1 MIILI
6 GSLLVFLVLG
16 IPIAYS
22 LGLSGFCYFLIIHP
36 ELLPV
41 LPQRLF
47 AGMNS
52 YAMIALPLFVTMGL
66 LMNAGGITTR
76 LIDFSLLFVGRFRGG
91 LGAVNVLAS
100 MIFGGISGSSVSDT
114 ASVGAVLIP
123 EMKERGYTPEF
134 ASGVTVASS
143 TMGMIIPPSVPM
155 VIYALVAEESVGK
168 LFLGSAIPGIMI
180 GLIMLVITIGISYWK
195 NYPKEEIQLS
205 RKEQFIRVRQSIL
218 AIIMPLFVIGSVVL
232 GIATATESAGIGV
245 LYAFI
250 IGFFVIRGL
259 KLREVPP
266 IFKSAI
272 MTSAAV
278 MIIIALSQL
287 YVWILAIE
295 RVPELVAAFVTGLN
309 LPAIVILLCIDVII
323 LLTGTFVDVSPAIL
337 LLTPVFLPAVQ
348 ALGMSAVQFGVILI
362 SGLAVGLVTPP
373 VGMCLN
379 VASAISRLG
388 IGKIFRA
395 AVPFLLANAITL
407 VLITVMPVLSMWLPE
422 LLME

>member
-1 MIILI
+1 VIILLS
-6 GSLLVFLVLG
+6 SLIVFLVLG

-22 LGLSGFCYFLIIHP
+22 LGLSGFCYFLVVHP

-52 YAMIALPLFVTMGL
+52 YAMIALPLFITMGL
-66 LMNAGGITTR
+66 LMNASGITTR
-76 LIDFSLLFVGRFRGG
+76 LIDFSLLLVGRLRGG
-91 LGAVNVLAS
+91 LGSVNVLAS

-114 ASVGAVLIP
+114 ASIGAVLIP
-123 EMKERGYTPEF
+123 EMEKRGYTTEF
-134 ASGVTVASS
+134 SCGITVASS

-180 GLIMLVITIGISYWK
+180 GLFMLAITIGISYRK
-195 NYPKEEIQLS
+195 KYPREEIQLT
-205 RKEQFIRVRQSIL
+205 RKEQFARVRRSIL
-218 AIIMPLFVIGSVVL
+218 AIIMPVFVVGSVVL

-250 IGFFVIRGL
+250 IGIFIIRGL
-259 KLREVPP
+259 KLKEIPL
-266 IFKSAI
+266 ILKSAI
-272 MTSAAV
+272 MTSATV
-278 MIIIALSQL
+278 MIIIAFSQL

-295 RVPELVAAFVTGLN
+295 RIPQLVAAFVTGLN
-309 LPAIVILLCIDVII
+309 VPAVVVLLCIDIII

-337 LLTPVFLPAVQ
+337 LLTPVFLPAVR
-348 ALGMSAVQFGVILI
+348 ALGMSSVQFGVILI
-362 SGLAVGLVTPP
+362 CGLAVGLVTPP

-379 VASAISRLG
+379 VASAISKMG
-388 IGKIFRA
+388 IGRIFRGA
-395 AVPFLLANAITL
+395 LPFLLANAITL
-407 VLITVMPVLSMWLPE
+407 VLITLLPALSMWLPG
-422 LLME
+422 LLMK

>member
-6 GSLLVFLVLG
+6 ISLLVFLVLG

-22 LGLSGFCYFLIIHP
+22 LGLSGFCYFLVVHP

-76 LIDFSLLFVGRFRGG
+76 LIDFSLLFVGRLRGG

-114 ASVGAVLIP
+114 ASIGAVLIP
-123 EMKERGYTPEF
+123 AMKNRGYTLEF
-134 ASGVTVASS
+134 SSGITVASS

-180 GLIMLVITIGISYWK
+180 GLIMLAITVVISYWK
-195 NYPKEEIQLS
+195 KYPREEIRLKP
-205 RKEQFIRVRQSIL
+205 KEQFRRVRQSLL
-218 AIIMPLFVIGSVVL
+218 AIIMPVFVIGSVVL

-245 LYAFI
+245 LYSFI
-250 IGFFVIRGL
+250 VGAFVIRGL
-259 KLREVPP
+259 KMKDIPP
-266 IFKSAI
+266 ILKSAI
-272 MTSAAV
+272 MTSATV

-295 RVPELVAAFVTGLN
+295 RIPELVAAFVTGLN
-309 LPAIVILLCIDVII
+309 LPAMVILLCIDVII

-388 IGKIFRA
+388 IGRIFKG

-407 VLITVMPVLSMWLPE
+407 VLITVVPSLSIWLPG
-422 LLME
+422 LLMK

>member
-6 GSLLVFLVLG
+6 ISLLLFLVLG

-22 LGLSGFCYFLIIHP
+22 LGLSGFCYFLIVHP

-76 LIDFSLLFVGRFRGG
+76 LIDFSLLFVGRLRGG

-114 ASVGAVLIP
+114 ASIGAVLIP
-123 EMKERGYTPEF
+123 EMKNRGYTPEF

-168 LFLGSAIPGIMI
+168 LFLGSAIPGILI
-180 GLIMLVITIGISYWK
+180 GLIMLVITVGISYWK
-195 NYPKEEIQLS
+195 NYPREEIRLS
-205 RKEQFIRVRQSIL
+205 KKEQFLRIRQSIL
-218 AIIMPLFVIGSVVL
+218 ALIMPIFVIGSVVL

-245 LYAFI
+245 LYAFLV
-250 IGFFVIRGL
+250 GVFVIRGL
-259 KLREVPP
+259 KLKDIPP
-266 IFKSAI
+266 ILKSAI
-272 MTSAAV
+272 MTSATV

-309 LPAIVILLCIDVII
+309 LPAIVILLCIDIII

-337 LLTPVFLPAVQ
+337 LLTPVFLPAAQ

-388 IGKIFRA
+388 IGRIFKA

-407 VLITVMPVLSMWLPE
+407 VLITVMPSLSMWLPG
-422 LLME
+422 LLMK

>member
-6 GSLLVFLVLG
+6 ISLLVFLVLG

-22 LGLSGFCYFLIIHP
+22 LGLSGFCYFLVVHP
-36 ELLPV
+36 DLLPV

-76 LIDFSLLFVGRFRGG
+76 LIDFSLLFVGRLRGG

-114 ASVGAVLIP
+114 ASIGAVLIP
-123 EMKERGYTPEF
+123 AMKNRGYTLEF
-134 ASGVTVASS
+134 ASGITVASS

-180 GLIMLVITIGISYWK
+180 GLIMLAITVVISYWK
-195 NYPKEEIQLS
+195 KYPREEIRLKP
-205 RKEQFIRVRQSIL
+205 KEQFRRVRQSLL
-218 AIIMPLFVIGSVVL
+218 AIIMPVFVIGSVVL

-245 LYAFI
+245 LYSFI
-250 IGFFVIRGL
+250 VGAFVIRGL
-259 KLREVPP
+259 KMKDIPP
-266 IFKSAI
+266 ILKSAI
-272 MTSAAV
+272 MTSATV

-295 RVPELVAAFVTGLN
+295 RIPELVAAFVTGLN
-309 LPAIVILLCIDVII
+309 LPAMVILLCIDVII

-388 IGKIFRA
+388 IGRIFKG

-407 VLITVMPVLSMWLPE
+407 VLITVVPSLSIWLPG
-422 LLME
+422 LLMK

>member
-6 GSLLVFLVLG
+6 ISLLVFLVLG

-22 LGLSGFCYFLIIHP
+22 LGLSGFCYFLVVHP

-76 LIDFSLLFVGRFRGG
+76 LIDFSLLFVGRLRGG

-114 ASVGAVLIP
+114 ASIGAVLIP
-123 EMKERGYTPEF
+123 AMKNRGYTLEF
-134 ASGVTVASS
+134 SSGITVASS

-180 GLIMLVITIGISYWK
+180 GLIMLVITVVISYWK
-195 NYPKEEIQLS
+195 KYPREEIRLKP
-205 RKEQFIRVRQSIL
+205 KEQFRRVRQSIL
-218 AIIMPLFVIGSVVL
+218 AIIMPVFVIGSVVL

-250 IGFFVIRGL
+250 VGIFVTRGL
-259 KLREVPP
+259 KLKNIPP
-266 IFKSAI
+266 ILKSAI
-272 MTSAAV
+272 MTSATV

-295 RVPELVAAFVTGLN
+295 RVPEMVAAFVTGLN

-348 ALGMSAVQFGVILI
+348 ALGMSAIQFGAILI
-362 SGLAVGLVTPP
+362 CGLAVGLVTPP

-388 IGKIFRA
+388 IGRIFKA

-407 VLITVMPVLSMWLPE
+407 VMITVLPALSMWLPG
-422 LLME
+422 LLMK

>member
-1 MIILI
+1 
-6 GSLLVFLVLG
+6 
-16 IPIAYS
+16 
-22 LGLSGFCYFLIIHP
+22 
-36 ELLPV
+36 
-41 LPQRLF
+41 
-47 AGMNS
+47 
-52 YAMIALPLFVTMGL
+52 
-66 LMNAGGITTR
+66 
-76 LIDFSLLFVGRFRGG
+76 
-91 LGAVNVLAS
+91 
-100 MIFGGISGSSVSDT
+100 
-114 ASVGAVLIP
+114 
-123 EMKERGYTPEF
+123 MKERGYTAEF

-180 GLIMLVITIGISYWK
+180 GLIMLVITLGISYWK
-195 NYPKEEIQLS
+195 KYPKEEIQLS
-205 RKEQFIRVRQSIL
+205 GKEQWIRIRQSIL
-218 AIIMPLFVIGSVVL
+218 AIIMPVFVIGSVVL

-250 IGFFVIRGL
+250 VGVFVIRGL
-259 KLREVPP
+259 KLKSLPP
-266 IFKSAI
+266 ILKSAI
-272 MTSAAV
+272 MTSATV

-295 RVPELVAAFVTGLN
+295 RIPELVAAFVTGLN
-309 LPAIVILLCIDVII
+309 LPVIVILLCIDAII

-348 ALGMSAVQFGVILI
+348 ALGMTAVQFGVILI

-379 VASAISRLG
+379 VASAISKLG
-388 IGKIFRA
+388 IGRIFRA

-407 VLITVMPVLSMWLPE
+407 VLITVVPALSMWLPG
-422 LLME
+422 LLMK